1 MSGRRI
7 ECGFIPLVDSAPLVI
22 AKELGFA
29 AAEGLD
35 LVLSREA
42 SWSSVRD
49 KLAFGRLDAAHMLAP
64 VPIAMS
70 MGIGGMPLGLDAV
83 AVLSV
88 NGNVVGVSNAL
99 AEKMRATLESA
110 AFDDATTI
118 GQALIAACDKPLSI
132 GVPFPFSMHAEL
144 LYYWLSS
151 LGLQAPQEL
160 SVHSIPP
167 PNMADAISS
176 GEIDAFCVGEPW
188 GSIAVE
194 RGVAEL
200 VLPTCAIWR
209 FAPEKVLA
217 VRSGW
222 AERETEMATS
232 LMRAIWAAARWLSD
246 PAHKMSA
253 AEILSGEQYLNIP
266 SEIVERTMEGRLIVS
281 KSGKERRVDRF
292 IEFFDG
298 AATFPWRSQ
307 AAWIATRMAERM
319 GIEREE
325 AVATARACF
334 RPDLYRAN
342 LNSIGADMPGA
353 SEKLEGT
360 LVRRTP
366 VASSTGEMFLGPDF
380 FFDGRTFDP
389 MPPKSPSTK

>member
-1 MSGRRI
+1 MSGRQI

-22 AKELGFA
+22 AKEMGFA
-29 AAEGLD
+29 SAEGLD
-35 LVLSREA
+35 LILSKEA
-42 SWSSVRD
+42 SWSTLRD

-70 MGIGGMPLGLDAV
+70 MGIGGMPLGLDAISI
-83 AVLSV
+83 LSV
-88 NGNVVGVSNAL
+88 NGNVIGVSNAL
-99 AEKMRATLESA
+99 AEKMRDTLDTA
-110 AFDDATTI
+110 DFDDATTI
-118 GQALIAACDKPLSI
+118 GQALIGACEKPLSI

-151 LGLQAPQEL
+151 LGLQAPQDL
-160 SVHSIPP
+160 NVRSIPP
-167 PNMADAISS
+167 ANMADAISA
-176 GEIDAFCVGEPW
+176 GEIDSFCVGEPW
-188 GSIAVE
+188 GSVAVE

-200 VLPTCAIWR
+200 ILPTCAIWR

-222 AERETEMATS
+222 AERETETATAM
-232 LMRAIWAAARWLSD
+232 MRAVRAAARWLSD

-253 AEILSGEQYLNIP
+253 AEILSSAPYLNIP
-266 SEIVERTMEGRLIVS
+266 AEITERTMEGRLIVS
-281 KSGKERRVDRF
+281 KTGRERRVDRF

-307 AAWIATRMAERM
+307 AVWIASRMAERM
-319 GIEREE
+319 GIERDE

-334 RPDLYRAN
+334 RADLYRAN
-342 LNSIGADMPGA
+342 LGSIGADMPGA

-389 MPPKSPSTK
+389 LPPKA